1 MQRPL
6 VRLRVQAGETH
17 SRRTIKHHP
26 KAQLNT
32 SAICFAANTDHE
44 QQRAQRLRKRAHAL
58 KPGRGPRSE
67 RHEREER
74 HHLIRRRQRRVQS
87 PPERLRFGLGRRG
100 HAPDRRAHRRE
111 PAILPA
117 HADKGQP
124 VYEPGDKVPEPDN
137 RAHRRARLSQRDPA
151 GDERPSAHQRERISQ
166 AAPCGPGAGARR
178 RRGPGSE
185 RMPAAAA
192 QAARRGGPARGDD
205 SPQIFG

>member
-1 MQRPL
+1 MCRGSKKLAGEAVQRPL

-111 PAILPA
+111 PAVLPA

-124 VYEPGDKVPEPDN
+124 VYGPGNKMPEPDN

-151 GDERPSAHQRERISQ
+151 GDERPFCTSARANISSCSMRSRGWSPP
-166 AAPCGPGAGARR
+166 ASRPG
-178 RRGPGSE
+178 
-185 RMPAAAA
+185 
-192 QAARRGGPARGDD
+192 
-205 SPQIFG
+205 I